1 MLRWTALKFVA
12 APRKGTVQDPG
23 FSIRNLMRDRSVFI
37 PKNKRS
43 VNNAEIWCFYI
54 FHRLALKYCKG
65 YTMLR
70 WSASKF
76 FIASRQNVEKCIQ
89 CWDQRLPNLSL
100 GRARDIGK
108 IIVFQGKRI
117 DFRITGIL
125 ENLWFSTKNKQSIFR
140 SKTNGELQQICTKKS
155 EKCESSR
162 NYEIA
167 LFLLRKNKRER
178 GGREGR
184 RGRTAKRKKG
194 AKEQG
199 GTLYTP

>member
-1 MLRWTALKFVA
+1 MDRPQICRRA
-12 APRKGTVQDPG
+12 AQGNRPG
-23 FSIRNLMRDRSVFI
+23 SWFLYRDWIRDRSVFM

-117 DFRITGIL
+117 DFRIIGIL
-125 ENLWFSTKNKQSIFR
+125 ENLFFSTKNKQTIFR
-140 SKTNGELQQICTKKS
+140 TKTNGKLQQMCTKSLKNV
-155 EKCESSR
+155 KLQKTMR
-162 NYEIA
+162 MFF
-167 LFLLRKNKRER
+167 FLGKTENKRER

-184 RGRTAKRKKG
+184 EARTAKREKG

-199 GTLYTP
+199 TPLYTP